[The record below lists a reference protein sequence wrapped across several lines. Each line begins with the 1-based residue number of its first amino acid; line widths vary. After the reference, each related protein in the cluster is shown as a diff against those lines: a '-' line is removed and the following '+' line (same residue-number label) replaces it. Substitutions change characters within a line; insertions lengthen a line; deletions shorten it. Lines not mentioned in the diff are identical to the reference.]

1 MLTAR
6 TDVGDGNFQ
15 RHYIV
20 TGIDDETLAHAKS
33 IFDGYHCTGVIQ
45 NSNFSDDEWML
56 TDQVRKTTLRFGRD
70 ELIFH
75 ANARRW
81 IGCSYRCF
89 VEVVKAYTVFHLGSL
104 GLSGIRELVRGL
116 LCLAGKSFDDLPE
129 GVHAM
134 EFLKLLPGGSDTRDQ
149 VIEAIEER
157 LLFAPRKYSK
167 HQRVLAD
174 FETYFRFNDSL
185 EEFWSAALERE
196 RLFYFPVYFWWNL
209 TAILPLRP
217 SEFLLTPRQCLERQ
231 GAEIILSLRRTK
243 MKGGG
248 QKIRYS
254 IDGDY
259 KIVKYAVPEKMALEI
274 ERYQRATQG
283 MLPVSLG
290 TLFVH
295 QPHYS
300 YFSKIASTA
309 SVYYT
314 YQNLS
319 YCLRRFQENVM
330 GVSEGESKI
339 NLGDTRHL
347 AMISLIVSGGSPVIC
362 KELAGHEDINV
373 SSHYYT
379 NISRFVECATYEIYR
394 KQRGGRVD
402 MLEHR
407 KPCAHESVPVNGGRC
422 GSAVYIAGDITDC
435 VRSIGPDVELGHCL
449 SCQYFIDDKSG
460 RYLLFSNPA
469 ERRKQVD
476 EDSKYLMRVLEMV
489 RKGKGCNEDIQ
500 SALLRL
506 QHSSSTYSR
515 CLYEKM
521 GGLSWEG
528 QEK

>member
-6 TDVGDGNFQ
+6 VDAGNGNYE

-20 TGIDDETLAHAKS
+20 TGIDEEMMDHARS
-33 IFDGYHCTGVIQ
+33 IFEEYHHSGVIQ
-45 NSNFSDDEWML
+45 NSNFADDEWVL
-56 TDQVRKTTLRFGRD
+56 TNQVRKTTLRFNRD
-70 ELIFH
+70 ELVFS
-75 ANARRW
+75 ANARKW
-81 IGCSYRCF
+81 MGCSYRCF
-89 VEVVKAYTVFHLGSL
+89 VDAVKAYTVFHLGNL
-104 GLSGIRELVRGL
+104 GLSGIRELARGL
-116 LCLAGKSFDDLPE
+116 MHLAGTSFDDLPE
-129 GVHAM
+129 RSHSL
-134 EFLKLLPGGSDTRDQ
+134 ELLKLLPGGSETRDQ
-149 VIEAIEER
+149 VIEAIEEK
-157 LLFAPRKYSK
+157 LLLAPQKHSK
-167 HQRVLAD
+167 RQRVLAD
-174 FETYFRFNDSL
+174 FETYFSFNASL
-185 EEFWSAALERE
+185 EEFWSAANKCEK
-196 RLFYFPVYFWWNL
+196 LFYFPVYFWWNL

-231 GAEIILSLRRTK
+231 GDENILSLRRTK
-243 MKGGG
+243 LKGGG
-248 QKIRYS
+248 KKIRYS

-259 KIVKYAVPEKMALEI
+259 KTVKYAIPEKMALEI
-274 ERYQRATQG
+274 ERYQTATQA
-283 MLPVSLG
+283 MSPVTLG

-300 YFSKIASTA
+300 FFYKAAPTA

-319 YCLRRFQENVM
+319 YCLRRFQEDVM
-330 GVSEGESKI
+330 CVSESENRI

-379 NISRFVECATYEIYR
+379 NISRFVECATYEVYKR
-394 KQRGGRVD
+394 QRGGRVE
-402 MLEHR
+402 MLEYKQSR
-407 KPCAHESVPVNGGRC
+407 ANESIPVNGGRC
-422 GSAVYIAGDITDC
+422 SSSAYISGEITDC
-435 VRSIGPDVELGHCL
+435 VRSMGPEGELGHCL
-449 SCQYFIDDKSG
+449 SCPHFISEHSG
-460 RYLLFSNPA
+460 RYLLFSDPV
-469 ERRKQVD
+469 ERKKQVD

-506 QHSSSTYSR
+506 QHSSSKYSR

-521 GGLSWEG
+521 GGTSWDG